1 MLRNAVA
8 VLGIVGLFGAIVIGM
23 LATLGA
29 FGSKAPV
36 EPYIAA
42 EPEAA
47 TETTNQRAEQAAS
60 VGETVRAGDLSWTVT
75 AAYPKEEISTYTFPP
90 EHTPGNYVHMEFTV
104 ENVSE
109 RPVTLSD
116 DTISVSDAGGREYL
130 PEADRNS
137 AYVRHEYNI
146 LFNEL
151 GLLQPGESKEG
162 KVNVGVLPN
171 ASDFVARLG
180 DTDPT
185 AEEEEY
191 VELGF

>member
-1 MLRNAVA
+1 MLRNAA
-8 VLGIVGLFGAIVIGM
+8 AALGIVGLFAAIVLGM
-23 LATLGA
+23 LASFGA

-47 TETTNQRAEQAAS
+47 TQTTNQRAEQAAS
-60 VGETVRAGDLSWTVT
+60 VGETVRAGDLSWTVR
-75 AAYPKEEISTYTFPP
+75 AASPKEEISTYTFPP
-90 EHTPGNYVHMEFTV
+90 EHTPGNYIHMEFTV

-151 GLLQPGESKEG
+151 GLLQPGEKREG
-162 KVNVGVLPN
+162 KVNVGVLPT
-171 ASDFVARLG
+171 AEGFVVELG

-185 AEEEEY
+185 VSEERY
-191 VELGF
+191 VELEF